1 MIIPGQL
8 RALVVDDNT
17 YARAI
22 CMMGLKKLGIGAV
35 EEADGGGEA
44 ILKLMSTPFH
54 LVLMDWY
61 MPDINGAGIMQVL
74 RVPRFVTQDKTP
86 LIMMTAYPSQDNL
99 ERARQ
104 LGVNEIL
111 PKPFTTEQLGMALGR
126 VLATTAPVDDA
137 VFL

>member
-22 CMMGLKKLGIGAV
+22 CAMGLKKLGVGVV
-35 EEADGGGEA
+35 EEADGGAEA
-44 ILKLMSTPFH
+44 ILALINAPFH
-54 LVLMDWY
+54 FVLMDWY

-74 RVPRFVTQDKTP
+74 RDKRFGAPSATP
-86 LIMMTAYPSQDNL
+86 VILMTAYPSQDNL
-99 ERARQ
+99 TRARQ

-111 PKPFTTEQLGMALGR
+111 PKPFTTDQLGMAMRR
-126 VLATTAPVDDA
+126 VLPPGEMVDDS